1 MKPVAEWNL
10 RPREREAIEA
20 VIESGSNKGAARIL
34 GVSVKT
40 IDVYLT
46 EAIRKSEAGSFSSGR
61 LHMLL
66 AYDRSTRGN
75 A

>member
-46 EAIRKSEAGSFSSGR
+46 NALEKSEAGSFNAGR

-66 AYDRSTRGN
+66 AYDRSTRS
-75 A
+75 AA